1 MTSTTSAAGGTDAR
15 VDRSVPDRR
24 HHGDARVDAVLAS
37 LAPLETAPV
46 SEHVAVFESAIAQ
59 LRSAL
64 DDAGSRSS

>member
-1 MTSTTSAAGGTDAR
+1 MPEATEWTDQGPAVETT
-15 VDRSVPDRR
+15 
-24 HHGDARVDAVLAS
+24 GDARVDAVLAS

-64 DDAGSRSS
+64 DDAGSPAA

>member
-1 MTSTTSAAGGTDAR
+1 MPEWTEWTDPSPTVDTT
-15 VDRSVPDRR
+15 
-24 HHGDARVDAVLAS
+24 GDARVDAVLAS

>member
-1 MTSTTSAAGGTDAR
+1 MAEWTEGTDQSPT
-15 VDRSVPDRR
+15 VDTT
-24 HHGDARVDAVLAS
+24 GDARVDAVLAS